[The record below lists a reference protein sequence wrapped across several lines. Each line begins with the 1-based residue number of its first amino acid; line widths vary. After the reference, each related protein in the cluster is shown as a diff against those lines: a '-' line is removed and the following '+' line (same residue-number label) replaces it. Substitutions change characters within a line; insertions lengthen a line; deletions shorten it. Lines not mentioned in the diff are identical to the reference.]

1 MLGLTSVD
9 VWDSLTLEKLS
20 SLQPIKSDSLID
32 PIEEDLLIHQMDM
45 LLLVMIVPVIQLPSG
60 MYRQVEWLKTL

>member
-1 MLGLTSVD
+1 VLGLTSVD